1 MRSDVVF
8 ALGLQARTLCGTPE
22 YVAPEMISQTPYDKS
37 VDFWALGVLFYRV
50 VAGKFP
56 FDGAQDRVDPATD
69 QPIVYGNFDVIFL
82 TVSRACLSPAPPPPQ
97 PARAV
102 RYALPWLVMLI
113 ACSGWASNPML

>member
-1 MRSDVVF
+1 MRLYIILDPFLTCRCLFTTLHAPIDAPYDVVF
-8 ALGLQARTLCGTPE
+8 DLGLQARTLCGTPE

-69 QPIVYGNFDVIFL
+69 QPIVYGNFDVIVL
-82 TVSRACLSPAPPPPQ
+82 TVSRAC
-97 PARAV
+97 RGGG
-102 RYALPWLVMLI
+102 I
-113 ACSGWASNPML
+113 